1 MLCDL
6 VEAEL
11 EPMRDH
17 YEDLMAHPAR
27 IEEILQAG
35 AHKARGIATPFIREL
50 RDAVGLRAL
59 VGGSPSASG
68 KAKAGKSEREARF
81 VSFRDE
87 NGRFRFR
94 LLSPAGEEILC
105 SIAYAD
111 PKEAGKVMGRLKAT
125 QGAVDGLVQLRG
137 DSGFVVSLDG
147 QPVAHGAESDSADGR
162 DRLVAAFHAALH

>member
-11 EPMRDH
+11 EPLRDH

-87 NGRFRFR
+87 DGRFRFR
-94 LLSPAGEEILC
+94 LLSPAGEEVLC

-111 PKEAGKVMGRLKAT
+111 PKEAGKVMGCPRSPRARPA
-125 QGAVDGLVQLRG
+125 G
-137 DSGFVVSLDG
+137 S
-147 QPVAHGAESDSADGR
+147 PCEP
-162 DRLVAAFHAALH
+162 

>member
-1 MLCDL
+1 
-6 VEAEL
+6 
-11 EPMRDH
+11 
-17 YEDLMAHPAR
+17 MAHPAR

-162 DRLVAAFHAALH
+162 DRLVAAFHAELH